1 MLCSFI
7 LLYKTLQAVEGGE
20 GGGPPVVKG
29 FIDCYKYGFKRWGSK
44 LPTGPST

>member
-1 MLCSFI
+1 MQFHFA
-7 LLYKTLQAVEGGE
+7 LQDTASCRRWGG